1 MNVEFNAFFTMKI
14 SFEKKILLG
23 FIINLLVVIASG
35 WVFISRLDKQRDQ
48 TNDSMLNWIELSL
61 FVLSIVLLTIVYFI
75 IKAQLRA
82 KNISQNL
89 LLENKQLLQSIIDN
103 TSNPIF
109 IKKING
115 EYLLINKQFGSLFQ
129 IPNEE
134 IIGKTD
140 HDFLPKEVADVYRN
154 SDLEVAKALR
164 ELKTEETI
172 QQPDGPHTYLAVKF
186 PLYDTTGRIYAIG
199 GISTDISE
207 RKKLEESFKVTDK
220 FFNMSSDLMIIGT
233 KEKFGKVNPAVIKIL
248 GYSEEELLNKPY
260 TFFVYPDDLEITK
273 REVAKLQTGAL
284 MIQFKNRFVC
294 KDGSIKWL
302 VWSISPELSTG
313 LLYAVARDVTAQK
326 ETEDSLIVADKFFN
340 MSNNLLVVAKGEYF
354 IKINPAFTKTLGYTQ
369 EDMNT
374 IKFMELTHPD
384 DKNIADE
391 VLAKLLRGDE
401 VVNFEDRVRCKDG
414 TYKWLDWHSTIDI
427 QQGILYSVARDI
439 TEKVRNEQSLKI
451 VNNFFE
457 MSFDAF
463 FVEKGKK
470 IIKINPAFTKI
481 LGYDQNDLEKISLL
495 DLLHPDY
502 IKIVSER
509 REKRLKGEKVEAD
522 VMFPLLCKDGSYKWT
537 ESVIATDIKG
547 GMIYA
552 VLRDITQKRLD
563 EDLLNNYTQKLKDNE
578 QQIQTIFDGA
588 PDPVIVIDS
597 ESNVLRWNPK
607 AESVF
612 GWKTIEIIGKPLYE
626 FIIPIQHR
634 ESHKKG
640 MEHFLTTGEGTIINK
655 TYEIE
660 AVNKEGTEFPVSISV
675 SPIKMGEK
683 YLFIGFVRD
692 ITESKKAV
700 DELYENEEKL
710 RLILENI
717 SEGVIVANADK
728 KVVMANYMANEIFGI
743 EEDDKISS
751 NLTDHFEL
759 YFPDEKTVF
768 PSQKLP
774 MQRALDGEETNDI
787 DLILWNPVA
796 QQKRR
801 VLISGRPLLDQNDNV
816 VAAVVTIKDI
826 SKYKQMEEEL
836 KETELKY
843 RQLIGFRKG
852 GDTVT

>member
-1 MNVEFNAFFTMKI
+1 MKI

-35 WVFISRLDKQRDQ
+35 WVFISRFDKQRDQ
-48 TNDSMLNWIELSL
+48 SNDSLLNWIELSL
-61 FVLSIVLLTIVYFI
+61 FVLSIILLTIVYFI

-89 LLENKQLLQSIIDN
+89 LLESKQLIQSIIDN
-103 TSNPIF
+103 TSSPIF

-115 EYLLINKQFGSLFQ
+115 EYLLVNKQFGSLFQ

-154 SDLEVAKALR
+154 SDLEVAKVLK

-172 QQPDGPHTYLAVKF
+172 QQTDGPHTYLAVKF
-186 PLYDTTGRIYAIG
+186 PLYDSTGRVYAIG

-260 TFFVYPDDLEITK
+260 TFFVYPEDLEITK
-273 REVAKLQTGAL
+273 KEVAKLQTGAL

-294 KDGSIKWL
+294 KDGTIKWL

-313 LLYAVARDVTAQK
+313 LLYAVGRDVTAQK
-326 ETEDSLIVADKFFN
+326 ETEDSLVIADKFFN

-391 VLAKLLRGDE
+391 VLAKLLRGDAI
-401 VVNFEDRVRCKDG
+401 VNFEDRVRCKDG

-427 QQGILYSVARDI
+427 EQGVVYSVARDI
-439 TEKVRNEQSLKI
+439 TEKVKDEQSLKI
-451 VNNFFE
+451 VNSFFE

-463 FVEKGKK
+463 FVEKGNK

-481 LGYDQNDLEKISLL
+481 LGYNQNDLEKISLL

-502 IKIVSER
+502 LKIVSER
-509 REKRLKGEKVEAD
+509 REKRLKGELVEAD

-537 ESVIATDIKG
+537 ESVIATDIRE

-563 EDLLNNYTQKLKDNE
+563 EERLNNYTQKLKENE
-578 QQIQTIFDGA
+578 QQIQAIFDGA

-612 GWKTIEIIGKPLYE
+612 GWKMAEVMGKHLYE
-626 FIIPIQHR
+626 FIIPERYR
-634 ESHKKG
+634 EEHKTG
-640 MEHFLTTGEGTIINK
+640 MEHFLTTGIGAILNK

-683 YLFIGFVRD
+683 YFFIGFVRD

-717 SEGVIVANADK
+717 SEGVIVANADR

-774 MQRALDGEETNDI
+774 MERALDGEETNDVEVV
-787 DLILWNPVA
+787 LWNPVA

-801 VLISGRPLLDQNDNV
+801 VLISGRPLVDQDNKV

>member
-1 MNVEFNAFFTMKI
+1 MKI

-23 FIINLLVVIASG
+23 FIINLLVVTASG
-35 WVFISRLDKQRDQ
+35 WVFISRLDKHRDQ
-48 TNDSMLNWIELSL
+48 TNDSMLYWIELSL
-61 FVLSIVLLTIVYFI
+61 FVLSIILLTIVYFI

-115 EYLLINKQFGSLFQ
+115 EYLLVNKQFGSLFQ
-129 IPNEE
+129 IPNEA

-172 QQPDGPHTYLAVKF
+172 QQPDGPHTYIAVKF
-186 PLYDTTGRIYAIG
+186 PLYDSAGRIYAIG
-199 GISTDISE
+199 GISTDISD
-207 RKKLEESFKVTDK
+207 RKTLEESFKDIDK
-220 FFNMSSDLMIIGT
+220 FFNMSLEIMVIAT
-233 KEKFGKVNPAVIKIL
+233 KSKFVKVNPAATKIL
-248 GYSEEELLNKPY
+248 GYSEEELLSKP
-260 TFFVYPDDLEITK
+260 FLEFIYHEDV
-273 REVAKLQTGAL
+273 EVTQKEVSR
-284 MIQFKNRFVC
+284 IQAGNSTLNFENRYVC
-294 KDGSIKWL
+294 KDGSIRWL
-302 VWSISPELSTG
+302 SWSTFTDPSTG
-313 LLYAVARDVTAQK
+313 LLYGVASDVTAKK
-326 ETEDSLIVADKFFN
+326 EVEDSLVIASKFFN
-340 MSNNLLVVAKGEYF
+340 MSNNLLVVTKGDYF

-369 EDMNT
+369 EDMDA
-374 IKFMELTHPD
+374 IKFTELTHPD
-384 DKNIADE
+384 DKKIADE
-391 VLAKLLRGDE
+391 VWAKLLKGE
-401 VVNFEDRVRCKDG
+401 EIVSFEDRIRGKDG
-414 TYKWLDWHSTIDI
+414 IYKWLEWHSTIDV
-427 QQGILYSVARDI
+427 QQGIVYSVARDV
-439 TEKVRNEQSLKI
+439 TEKVKNEQSLRI

-463 FVEKGKK
+463 FVEKGNK

-481 LGYDQNDLEKISLL
+481 LGYNQNDLEKMSLL

-509 REKRLKGEKVEAD
+509 REKRLKGEQVEAD

-537 ESVIATDIKG
+537 ESVIATDVKE

-552 VLRDITQKRLD
+552 VLRDITQKRHD
-563 EDLLNNYTQKLKDNE
+563 EGLLNNYTQKLKDNE
-578 QQIQTIFDGA
+578 EQIQAIFDGA

-612 GWKTIEIIGKPLYE
+612 GWKIAEVAGKHLYD
-626 FIIPIQHR
+626 FIVPERYR
-634 ESHKKG
+634 EGHKKG
-640 MEHFLTTGEGTIINK
+640 MEHFLTTGTGPILSK
-655 TYEIE
+655 PYDIE
-660 AVNKEGTEFPVSISV
+660 AVNKEGTEFPVSLSI
-675 SPIKMGEK
+675 SPIKTGEK
-683 YLFIGFVRD
+683 YFFIGFVRD

-717 SEGVIVANADK
+717 SEGIIVANADK

-759 YFPDEKTVF
+759 YFPDEKTIF
-768 PSQKLP
+768 PSQNLP
-774 MQRALDGEETNDI
+774 MERALAGEETNDV
-787 DLILWNPVA
+787 DVVLWNPVA

-801 VLISGRPLLDQNDNV
+801 VLISGRPLVDQNDKV

-852 GDTVT
+852 GDTVV

>member
-1 MNVEFNAFFTMKI
+1 MKI

-35 WVFISRLDKQRDQ
+35 WVFISRFDKQRDQ
-48 TNDSMLNWIELSL
+48 SNDSLLNWIELSL
-61 FVLSIVLLTIVYFI
+61 FVLSIILLTIVYFI

-89 LLENKQLLQSIIDN
+89 LLESKQLIQSIIDN
-103 TSNPIF
+103 TSSPIF

-115 EYLLINKQFGSLFQ
+115 EYLLVNKQFGSLFQ

-154 SDLEVAKALR
+154 SDLEVAKVLK

-172 QQPDGPHTYLAVKF
+172 QQTDGPHTYLAVKF
-186 PLYDTTGRIYAIG
+186 PLYDSTGRVYAIG

-260 TFFVYPDDLEITK
+260 TFFVYPEDLEITK
-273 REVAKLQTGAL
+273 KEVAKLQTGAL

-294 KDGSIKWL
+294 KDGTIKWL

-313 LLYAVARDVTAQK
+313 LLYAVGRDVTAQK
-326 ETEDSLIVADKFFN
+326 ETEDSLVIADKFFN

-391 VLAKLLRGDE
+391 VLAKLLRGDAI
-401 VVNFEDRVRCKDG
+401 VNFEDRVRCKDG

-427 QQGILYSVARDI
+427 EQGVVYSVARDI
-439 TEKVRNEQSLKI
+439 TEKVKDEQSLKI
-451 VNNFFE
+451 VNSFFE

-463 FVEKGKK
+463 FVEKGNK

-481 LGYDQNDLEKISLL
+481 LGYNQNDLEKISLL

-502 IKIVSER
+502 LKIVSER
-509 REKRLKGEKVEAD
+509 REKRLKGELVEAD

-537 ESVIATDIKG
+537 ESVIATDIRE

-563 EDLLNNYTQKLKDNE
+563 EERLNNYTQKLKENE
-578 QQIQTIFDGA
+578 QQIQAIFDGA

-612 GWKTIEIIGKPLYE
+612 GWKMAEVMEKHLYE
-626 FIIPIQHR
+626 FIIPERYR
-634 ESHKKG
+634 EEHKTG
-640 MEHFLTTGEGTIINK
+640 MEHFLTTGIGAILNK

-683 YLFIGFVRD
+683 YFFIGFVRD

-717 SEGVIVANADK
+717 SEGVIVANADR

-774 MQRALDGEETNDI
+774 MERALDGEETNDVEVV
-787 DLILWNPVA
+787 LWNPVA

-801 VLISGRPLLDQNDNV
+801 VLISGRPLVDQDNKV